1 LIDDISGHF
10 GDDCHSNSRIARMH
24 RTALMTFTA
33 TPLEWILGDV
43 GSRDWR
49 LNAERARQCEY
60 LACMQDRHNTK
71 PR

>member
-1 LIDDISGHF
+1 M
-10 GDDCHSNSRIARMH
+10 R